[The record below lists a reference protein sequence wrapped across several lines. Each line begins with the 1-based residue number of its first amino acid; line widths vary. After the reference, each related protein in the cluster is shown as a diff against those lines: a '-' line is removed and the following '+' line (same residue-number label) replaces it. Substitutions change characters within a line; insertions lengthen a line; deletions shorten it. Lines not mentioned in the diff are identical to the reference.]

1 LCYTL
6 LSADGR
12 CTYVGVTNN
21 LARRLR
27 QHNGLISGGAKCTGR
42 EGKRPWSVVCTVTGF
57 VTYVEAL
64 QFEWALHHAG
74 RRWGS
79 GLPGRWRKLEHVCGK
94 ERWTSTSPLATER
107 PLMLTL
113 FTNDTV
119 PPLPPHITVK
129 QSQTLFPV

>member
-1 LCYTL
+1 
-6 LSADGR
+6 
-12 CTYVGVTNN
+12 
-21 LARRLR
+21 
-27 QHNGLISGGAKCTGR
+27 
-42 EGKRPWSVVCTVTGF
+42 VCTVTGF